1 VYLHEEVEQQMISA
15 SAPSRIKQ
23 FKVERCVFCE
33 FVKNSGEFEEFELE
47 DEKMYLTH
55 MSVSH
60 GLER

>member
-1 VYLHEEVEQQMISA
+1 MMFA
-15 SAPSRIKQ
+15 SLPSRNNQ

-33 FVKNSGEFEEFELE
+33 FIKNSGEFEELELE
-47 DEKMYLTH
+47 DEKMYLNH

>member
-1 VYLHEEVEQQMISA
+1 MISA